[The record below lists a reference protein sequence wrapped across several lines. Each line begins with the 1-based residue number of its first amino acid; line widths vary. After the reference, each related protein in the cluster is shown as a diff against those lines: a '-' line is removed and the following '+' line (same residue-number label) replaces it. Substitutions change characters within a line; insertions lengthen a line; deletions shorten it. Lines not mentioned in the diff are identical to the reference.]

1 MTTTHGSHRSFSLRL
16 MRLGSALLLIGA
28 LVFTTGCFGRFPVSK
43 ATYRLND
50 RVSEN
55 EFYQTV
61 TMWFLLGTMYPYAF
75 IVDLLVLNP
84 IQFWSGESLQLGSRF
99 SRAPEGERGR
109 AGYARVWREDPGP
122 GEEPGLEAMP
132 ALAIQDESGP
142 RRTAE
147 PRPSPI

>member
-1 MTTTHGSHRSFSLRL
+1 MTITHGSHRSFSLRL

-55 EFYQTV
+55 EFYQSV

-75 IVDLLVLNP
+75 IVDLIVLNP

-99 SRAPEGERGR
+99 GQAPEAGKGR
-109 AGYARVWREDPGP
+109 TGYARVWRTNPRP
-122 GEEPGLEAMP
+122 GEELGFEAMP
-132 ALAIQDESGP
+132 ALAIQDEAGP

-147 PRPSPI
+147 PGPWPI